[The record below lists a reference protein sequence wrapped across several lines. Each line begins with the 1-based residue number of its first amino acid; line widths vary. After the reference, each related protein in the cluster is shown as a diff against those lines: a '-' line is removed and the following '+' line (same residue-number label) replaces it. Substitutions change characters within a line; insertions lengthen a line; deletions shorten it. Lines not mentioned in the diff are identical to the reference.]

1 MKGSMVFSLITLCV
15 VMLFME
21 ARISRFL
28 HGEREAAAQ
37 DSGFLPDMA
46 FLAEWGEAVTGVWAD
61 GTDLLASASAAVM
74 AAADNKKQEKVVI
87 TEDTL
92 QQVWVWREK
101 GAIQSARDEP
111 ARADARQVMIPEDM
125 TAREFFAE
133 KTSDDKAERT
143 AQPSQADAAS
153 DQAQPAVEDN
163 ADNAATLDELS
174 PEERRAMLDQGMET
188 LQKHSAASDKPA
200 AR

>member
-28 HGEREAAAQ
+28 HGEPEAAAQ